1 MFENEGIDCLM
12 IFNDVLKIPYTQ
24 QFSPSQTPLNEL
36 LALLKNCIGKDSEL
50 KKAIADSFFKD
61 KVNPEKLAGNTI
73 IALKNYGI
81 ITTDCN
87 LTTFGKQL
95 VDSYGD
101 AEKIHEL
108 LAKHI
113 LFDMN
118 GIALVETLKEMKNAG
133 LKIDLKSLPDELR
146 KRGIQVSN
154 NSSDLSGIL
163 NWLRESK
170 LLDGYDINYPVYEQL
185 MGTKVQTIEALKS
198 LTPNQISFL
207 RAMVALNIT
216 DWIPYNDVCKHAEAL
231 FPGEINFN
239 WKEIPTGVLRPLQ
252 EQGFIEI
259 RKKGKKDDT
268 TPEGRGG
275 KPADVK
281 PTSKFIEE
289 VADPILNTLHGAAGF
304 SDVRDIRSKSLEQIV
319 SDVRHNKDP
328 QKRGLAL
335 ELLAIRLCQMLDLE
349 FMNWRATDEE
359 IAAGGEID
367 AMLHSARLI
376 YSRWQVQCKA
386 SDITLEAVA
395 KEVGMSQVTLSN
407 VILIV
412 GTGRATEGAVTYK
425 NRIVASSNLNIIII
439 EGKHLDEIIKNNLS
453 LIEILNSQ
461 ASNAMKHK
469 GNFAIGMVA
478 EKKKMQA
485 FNEIE
490 YIEPID
496 QSEFIPSYKTDL
508 GSMYCGDSLE
518 VLPYL
523 INQGVKVKLIVTSP
537 PFALIK
543 KKDYGNEDAEKYV
556 DWFMKFVPY
565 FKQILEPDGS
575 LVIDIGG
582 SWIKG
587 LPVKSTYHFN
597 LLTRLCENGF
607 YLAQDF
613 YHYNPAKLPTPAE
626 WVTIRRLRVKD
637 AVNNVW
643 WLVLDP
649 FVDADNRRILKPY
662 SESMKQLLINGYTPK
677 HRPSGH
683 DISTKFQ
690 KDNGGAIP
698 PNLFEFSNTESLSHY
713 LSRCKEQEVKPH
725 PARFP
730 IELPDFFI
738 KFLTKENDI
747 ILDPFAGSNVTGEA
761 GERLNRKWIAI
772 ELNYEYVVGSKF
784 RFEQKKDNLNLNNY
798 LQTTESNDS

>member
-1 MFENEGIDCLM
+1 M
-12 IFNDVLKIPYTQ
+12 IYTNVLRITYTQ
-24 QFSPSQTPLNEL
+24 QFSPSQTPLKEL
-36 LALLKNCIGKDSEL
+36 LALLNSYAGRDSEL
-50 KKAIADSFFKD
+50 KKAIADAFFKD
-61 KVNPEKLAGNTI
+61 KVNPEKLARNTI
-73 IALKNYGI
+73 ISLKNYGI

-95 VDSYGD
+95 VDSYDD
-101 AEKIHEL
+101 AEKSHEL

-118 GIALVETLKEMKNAG
+118 GIAVVETLKEMRGAG
-133 LKIDLKSLPDELR
+133 LKIDLKSLPDELC
-146 KRGIQVSN
+146 KRGFQVSK

-163 NWLRESK
+163 NWLQQSQ
-170 LLDGYDINYPVYEQL
+170 LLDGYDINYRVYEQL
-185 MGTKVQTIEALKS
+185 MGTKAETIEALKS
-198 LTPNQISFL
+198 LTHNQISFL
-207 RAMVALNIT
+207 RAMVALNVT

-231 FPGEINFN
+231 FSGEIKFN
-239 WKEIPTGVLRPLQ
+239 WKEIPLTVLKPLQ
-252 EQGFIEI
+252 EQGFIEV

-281 PTSKFIEE
+281 PTNKFIKE
-289 VADPILNTLHGAAGF
+289 VADSILNSLYSAAGF
-304 SDVRDIRSKSLEQIV
+304 SDIRDIRSKSLEQIV
-319 SDVRHNKDP
+319 SDVRQKKDV
-328 QKRGLAL
+328 QKRGQSL

-395 KEVGMSQVTLSN
+395 KEVGMSNVTLSN
-407 VILIV
+407 VILVV
-412 GTGRATEGAVTYK
+412 GTGKATDGAMTFK

-439 EGKHLDEIIKNNLS
+439 EGKHLDEIIKNNLA

-461 ASNAMKHK
+461 ASNAMKLK

-478 EKKKMQA
+478 ERKEAQA
-485 FNEIE
+485 VGEIE
-490 YIEPID
+490 NIYPD
-496 QSEFIPSYKTDL
+496 NRSVFTPSYKTDL
-508 GSMYCGDSLE
+508 GSMYCGDSLG

-523 INQGVKVKLIVTSP
+523 INQGVKAKLIVTSP

-543 KKDYGNEDAEKYV
+543 KKEYGNEDAEEYV

-587 LPVKSTYHFN
+587 LPVKSTYQFN
-597 LLTRLCENGF
+597 LLTRLCESGF

-649 FVDADNRRILKPY
+649 FVDADNRRVPKPY
-662 SESMKQLLINGYTPK
+662 SESMKQLLINGYTPN

-683 DISTKFQ
+683 NISTKFQ

-698 PNLFEFSNTESLSHY
+698 PNLLEFANTESLSYY
-713 LSRCKEQEVKPH
+713 LKKCKEEGIKPH

-730 IELPDFFI
+730 IDLPDFFI
-738 KFLTKENDI
+738 RFLTKEDDI

-761 GERLNRKWIAI
+761 CERLNRRWIAI
-772 ELNYEYVVGSKF
+772 ELNYEYVAGSKF
-784 RFEQKKDNLNLNNY
+784 RFEEKIDNLNKFLN
-798 LQTTESNDS
+798 TTESQDS